1 MTHAVVEMEA
11 PRHSEGAGGGGWGG
25 QGGLVTHLSETDV

>member
-11 PRHSEGAGGGGWGG
+11 PRHSEGAGGGWGG